1 MKMNKQMKTTMS
13 LAAAMGSLILAA
25 GTANAATPITIGE
38 AGFEGAPNRGGV
50 SLPPWKRGSN
60 GSNSVGVESY
70 ASLGAK
76 VDTVPG
82 GGSYLHYNNNSGESI
97 YQVLLA
103 TVAANTTYTF
113 SLQAI
118 DRSDLIFQSSELR
131 LGYVSGV
138 DDGSTGD
145 NITNDFFGE
154 FLLTPT
160 VLNNTTPVNGA
171 GASDGIENWVSTFT
185 TGASPAG
192 LGQSLRIEIVGTGVQ
207 SLYDNVSLTYETVPE
222 PSTTALLGLGGLA
235 LILRRRK

>member
-1 MKMNKQMKTTMS
+1 MKLNQQMKTTMS
-13 LAAAMGSLILAA
+13 LAAAMGSLVLAA
-25 GTANAATPITIGE
+25 TSANAATPIIIGE

-50 SLPPWKRGSN
+50 SLPPWERGST
-60 GSNSVGVESY
+60 GTSSVGVESY
-70 ASLGAK
+70 ASLGAS
-76 VDTVPG
+76 VDAVPG
-82 GGSYLHYNNNSGESI
+82 GGTYMHYNNGSSESI
-97 YQVLLA
+97 YQVLAA
-103 TVAANTTYTF
+103 TLAANTTYTF
-113 SLQAI
+113 SIQAI
-118 DRSDLIFQSSELR
+118 DRSNLNFQSSELR

-138 DDGSTGD
+138 DDGTTGD
-145 NITNDFFGE
+145 TITNDFFGE

-192 LGQSLRIEIVGTGVQ
+192 LGQSLRIEIVGSGVQ